1 MMHKLKVRAN
11 HTVYIIFAVLSLF
24 SLTLIFNDNIW
35 FDEAYTLSLIQHNY
49 SDIINILKSDMH
61 PPLYF
66 LSLKTFCCIFGYSIT
81 ATKIFSAIGYIATLF
96 LGCTIIKKH
105 YGSKTSIIYMLTVG
119 AVPMMLYF
127 SVQQRSYSWSIFFVT
142 LCFIESLIFI
152 ENKKLHNCILFAI
165 AGLGAAYNH
174 IYALLAVA
182 IIFAFANIYLLIKDR
197 NLFKRVIIADLIMVA
212 GYSFWI
218 IPLLNQTKSASS
230 NFWLSGVEPLSVIVF
245 ISGIAVSA
253 LVLMK
258 KSNRKLCIIFADV
271 CVMGIQ
277 IIGLFVTVFIR
288 PFYIARYSVVILGIF
303 AILVAFGVKDI
314 KPKPSKVICT
324 LLCVVNIGCLVA
336 TGLFEYNPSMTNFRE
351 RFSSQQSESDT
362 FVYCDSAF
370 GIMSYYYPNN
380 THLCTYKENWF
391 EAFENVEC
399 INKNEIADKV
409 DPNHKIWFVKNEL
422 TKMPKC
428 IKSNFKYKKID
439 SFQCDFNKFDLYLL
453 ILK

>member
-1 MMHKLKVRAN
+1 M
-11 HTVYIIFAVLSLF
+11 
-24 SLTLIFNDNIW
+24 
-35 FDEAYTLSLIQHNY
+35 
-49 SDIINILKSDMH
+49 
-61 PPLYF
+61 
-66 LSLKTFCCIFGYSIT
+66 
-81 ATKIFSAIGYIATLF
+81 
-96 LGCTIIKKH
+96 
-105 YGSKTSIIYMLTVG
+105 
-119 AVPMMLYF
+119 
-127 SVQQRSYSWSIFFVT
+127 
-142 LCFIESLIFI
+142 
-152 ENKKLHNCILFAI
+152 
-165 AGLGAAYNH
+165 
-174 IYALLAVA
+174 
-182 IIFAFANIYLLIKDR
+182 
-197 NLFKRVIIADLIMVA
+197 FKRVIIADLIMVA

-351 RFSSQQSESDT
+351 RFSSQHQNQTLLFTATVHSELCHIIIRTTPT
-362 FVYCDSAF
+362 FAPTKKT
-370 GIMSYYYPNN
+370 GLR
-380 THLCTYKENWF
+380 HLKML
-391 EAFENVEC
+391 NV
-399 INKNEIADKV
+399 
-409 DPNHKIWFVKNEL
+409 
-422 TKMPKC
+422 
-428 IKSNFKYKKID
+428 
-439 SFQCDFNKFDLYLL
+439 
-453 ILK
+453 

>member
-119 AVPMMLYF
+119 AVPMMFYF

-142 LCFIESLIFI
+142 LCFIESLLFI
-152 ENKKLHNCILFAI
+152 ANKKFHHCILFAI

-182 IIFAFANIYLLIKDR
+182 IIFAFANIYLLIKGR

-288 PFYIARYSVVILGIF
+288 PFYIAR
-303 AILVAFGVKDI
+303 
-314 KPKPSKVICT
+314 CT

>member
-142 LCFIESLIFI
+142 LCFIESLLFI
-152 ENKKLHNCILFAI
+152 ANKKFHHCILFAI

-182 IIFAFANIYLLIKDR
+182 IIFAFANIYLLIKGR

-288 PFYIARYSVVILGIF
+288 PFYIARYG
-303 AILVAFGVKDI
+303 
-314 KPKPSKVICT
+314 
-324 LLCVVNIGCLVA
+324 VVNIGCLVA

>member
-1 MMHKLKVRAN
+1 
-11 HTVYIIFAVLSLF
+11 
-24 SLTLIFNDNIW
+24 
-35 FDEAYTLSLIQHNY
+35 
-49 SDIINILKSDMH
+49 
-61 PPLYF
+61 
-66 LSLKTFCCIFGYSIT
+66 
-81 ATKIFSAIGYIATLF
+81 
-96 LGCTIIKKH
+96 
-105 YGSKTSIIYMLTVG
+105 
-119 AVPMMLYF
+119 
-127 SVQQRSYSWSIFFVT
+127 
-142 LCFIESLIFI
+142 
-152 ENKKLHNCILFAI
+152 
-165 AGLGAAYNH
+165 
-174 IYALLAVA
+174 
-182 IIFAFANIYLLIKDR
+182 
-197 NLFKRVIIADLIMVA
+197 MVA

-288 PFYIARYSVVILGIF
+288 PFYIARYGVVILGIF

-422 TKMPKC
+422 TKCQNALKVISN
-428 IKSNFKYKKID
+428 IKR
-439 SFQCDFNKFDLYLL
+439 L
-453 ILK
+453 ILSNVTSINLTYIYLF

>member
-142 LCFIESLIFI
+142 LCFIESLLFI
-152 ENKKLHNCILFAI
+152 ANKKFHHCILFAI

-174 IYALLAVA
+174 IYALLAVG

-230 NFWLSGVEPLSVIVF
+230 RTVVCN
-245 ISGIAVSA
+245 
-253 LVLMK
+253 
-258 KSNRKLCIIFADV
+258 CIH
-271 CVMGIQ
+271 
-277 IIGLFVTVFIR
+277 IGH
-288 PFYIARYSVVILGIF
+288 S
-303 AILVAFGVKDI
+303 
-314 KPKPSKVICT
+314 SICT
-324 LLCVVNIGCLVA
+324 CSYEKEQPKIV
-336 TGLFEYNPSMTNFRE
+336 YNFRRCLRYGDSNNRVVRN
-351 RFSSQQSESDT
+351 RFYTPVLHCKIQRCNSRYLCNSRCFRRKRYKTKAEQSNMHPALR
-362 FVYCDSAF
+362 C
-370 GIMSYYYPNN
+370 
-380 THLCTYKENWF
+380 
-391 EAFENVEC
+391 
-399 INKNEIADKV
+399 
-409 DPNHKIWFVKNEL
+409 
-422 TKMPKC
+422 
-428 IKSNFKYKKID
+428 KYRLSCCNRIV
-439 SFQCDFNKFDLYLL
+439 
-453 ILK
+453 

>member
-1 MMHKLKVRAN
+1 MHKLKVRAN

-142 LCFIESLIFI
+142 LCFIESLFFI
-152 ENKKLHNCILFAI
+152 ANKKFHHCILFAI

-230 NFWLSGVEPLSVIVF
+230 NFYR
-245 ISGIAVSA
+245 A
-253 LVLMK
+253 
-258 KSNRKLCIIFADV
+258 
-271 CVMGIQ
+271 
-277 IIGLFVTVFIR
+277 
-288 PFYIARYSVVILGIF
+288 
-303 AILVAFGVKDI
+303 
-314 KPKPSKVICT
+314 
-324 LLCVVNIGCLVA
+324 
-336 TGLFEYNPSMTNFRE
+336 
-351 RFSSQQSESDT
+351 
-362 FVYCDSAF
+362 
-370 GIMSYYYPNN
+370 
-380 THLCTYKENWF
+380 
-391 EAFENVEC
+391 
-399 INKNEIADKV
+399 
-409 DPNHKIWFVKNEL
+409 
-422 TKMPKC
+422 
-428 IKSNFKYKKID
+428 
-439 SFQCDFNKFDLYLL
+439 
-453 ILK
+453 

>member
-142 LCFIESLIFI
+142 LCFIEFPAFYSKTKSFI
-152 ENKKLHNCILFAI
+152 TAFYFAI

-174 IYALLAVA
+174 IYELLAVG
-182 IIFAFANIYLLIKDR
+182 IIFFAFGTVYLLIKER
-197 NLFKRVIIADLIMVA
+197 NLF
-212 GYSFWI
+212 
-218 IPLLNQTKSASS
+218 
-230 NFWLSGVEPLSVIVF
+230 
-245 ISGIAVSA
+245 
-253 LVLMK
+253 
-258 KSNRKLCIIFADV
+258 
-271 CVMGIQ
+271 
-277 IIGLFVTVFIR
+277 
-288 PFYIARYSVVILGIF
+288 
-303 AILVAFGVKDI
+303 
-314 KPKPSKVICT
+314 
-324 LLCVVNIGCLVA
+324 
-336 TGLFEYNPSMTNFRE
+336 
-351 RFSSQQSESDT
+351 
-362 FVYCDSAF
+362 
-370 GIMSYYYPNN
+370 
-380 THLCTYKENWF
+380 
-391 EAFENVEC
+391 
-399 INKNEIADKV
+399 
-409 DPNHKIWFVKNEL
+409 
-422 TKMPKC
+422 
-428 IKSNFKYKKID
+428 
-439 SFQCDFNKFDLYLL
+439 
-453 ILK
+453 